1 MADVIR
7 VKAKK
12 TYEWDQD
19 NKYLFIKV
27 PMPGHTTIKNLEI
40 YLSDLILRITS
51 KQKKSAQTL
60 DLVKQVDYLSA

>member
-1 MADVIR
+1 MVDVIR

-60 DLVKQVDYLSA
+60 DLVKQVDYLST

>member
-12 TYEWDQD
+12 TFEWDQD
-19 NKYLFIKV
+19 SKYLFIKV
-27 PMPGHTTIKNLEI
+27 PMPGHTSIKNLEI

-51 KQKKSAQTL
+51 KQKKSADTL
-60 DLVKQVDYLSA
+60 DMGR

>member
-60 DLVKQVDYLSA
+60 DLVKQVDYLST

>member
-12 TYEWDQD
+12 TYQWDQD

>member
-1 MADVIR
+1 MVDVIR

-51 KQKKSAQTL
+51 KQKKSA
-60 DLVKQVDYLSA
+60 